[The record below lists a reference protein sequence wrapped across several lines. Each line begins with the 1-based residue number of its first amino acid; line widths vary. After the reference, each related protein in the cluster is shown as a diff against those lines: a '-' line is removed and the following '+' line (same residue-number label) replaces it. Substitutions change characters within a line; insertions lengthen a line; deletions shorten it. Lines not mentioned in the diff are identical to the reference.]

1 MPNIDNHPKLVKN
14 LSSIGDLELVNKI
27 KEELIAECEIEL
39 KQPVQNN
46 RLSVMSES
54 DKLSETSSDS
64 GNGLSELLAN
74 QDESYDDMNGLSS
87 IEHHNGEN
95 NDSFLYNHELC
106 AEIKEEEV
114 DEEHQTVPAN
124 NKEVETNNKTSSKK
138 VNKPSYSSTN
148 STTPAVASTRS
159 SKKSAKSVK
168 VQVNDKK
175 VEENGEKAKSQ
186 QTIEPKNEEKS
197 GNKSQKGN

>member
-1 MPNIDNHPKLVKN
+1 MPNIENHPKLVKN

-114 DEEHQTVPAN
+114 DEEHQTVPAV
-124 NKEVETNNKTSSKK
+124 NKEVEVNNKMSSKK
-138 VNKPSYSSTN
+138 VNKSSCS

-168 VQVNDKK
+168 VQISDKK
-175 VEENGEKAKSQ
+175 VEENGEKAKTQ
-186 QTIEPKNEEKS
+186 LTVEPKNEEKS
-197 GNKSQKGN
+197 GNKSQKGK